1 MRLKEILM
9 ISEIMDKLTPFE
21 DVNVNDCGGVYDKI
35 IRIKYGKDPHDLGW
49 IYMKENKIVLMHIKD
64 ENFDNL
70 DSFISRLQELK
81 N

>member
-9 ISEIMDKLTPFE
+9 IGEIMDKLTQFE
-21 DVNVNDCGGVYDKI
+21 DVNVRDCGGVYDKI
-35 IRIKYGKDPHDLGW
+35 IRIKYGKDSHDLGW
-49 IYMKENKIVLMHIKD
+49 IYMKDNKILLMHIKD
-64 ENFDNL
+64 DNFYTL

>member
-1 MRLKEILM
+1 MFD
-9 ISEIMDKLTPFE
+9 EIMNKLTQFE
-21 DVNVNDCGGVYDKI
+21 DVNVRDCGGVYDKI

-49 IYMKENKIVLMHIKD
+49 IYMKNNIIKLMHIKD
-64 ENFDNL
+64 DNFDTL

>member
-1 MRLKEILM
+1 MIGEIL
-9 ISEIMDKLTPFE
+9 DKLIKFE
-21 DVNVNDCGGVYDKI
+21 DVNVRDCGGVYDKI

-49 IYMKENKIVLMHIKD
+49 IYMKDNKIILMHIKD
-64 ENFDNL
+64 DNFDTL

>member
-1 MRLKEILM
+1 MLG
-9 ISEIMDKLTPFE
+9 EIMNKLAQFE
-21 DVNVNDCGGVYDKI
+21 DVNVRDCGGVYDKI
-35 IRIKYGKDPHDLGW
+35 IRIKYGIDPHDLGW
-49 IYMKENKIVLMHIKD
+49 IYMKDNKIVLMHIKD

>member
-1 MRLKEILM
+1 M

>member
-1 MRLKEILM
+1 MLG
-9 ISEIMDKLTPFE
+9 EIMNKLAQFE
-21 DVNVNDCGGVYDKI
+21 DVNVRDCGGVYDKI
-35 IRIKYGKDPHDLGW
+35 IRIKYGIDPHDLGW
-49 IYMKENKIVLMHIKD
+49 IYMKENKIVLMHIKN

>member
-1 MRLKEILM
+1 M
-9 ISEIMDKLTPFE
+9 
-21 DVNVNDCGGVYDKI
+21 
-35 IRIKYGKDPHDLGW
+35 KD
-49 IYMKENKIVLMHIKD
+49 NKIVLMHIKD

>member
-1 MRLKEILM
+1 M
-9 ISEIMDKLTPFE
+9 IGEIMNKLAQFE
-21 DVNVNDCGGVYDKI
+21 DVNVRDCGGVYDKI

-49 IYMKENKIVLMHIKD
+49 IYMKDNKIVLMHIKD
-64 ENFDNL
+64 DNFNNL

>member
-1 MRLKEILM
+1 M
-9 ISEIMDKLTPFE
+9 IGEIMNKLAQFE
-21 DVNVNDCGGVYDKI
+21 DVNVRDCGGVYDNI

-64 ENFDNL
+64 DNFDNL